1 MSRTTGRN
9 PTDKPLFDSEPFS
22 FSDAGALR
30 PFWTV
35 EQLAEF
41 LRVPKSWI
49 YERTR
54 GTGPEV
60 IPHFKIGKYVRFDPN
75 SEEFRSWLESHRIA
89 PSSSHDPLGRRRG
102 PRETETILGIGMS
115 NAFRATLEGSMG

>member
-1 MSRTTGRN
+1 MGILQ
-9 PTDKPLFDSEPFS
+9 PAIL
-22 FSDAGALR
+22 LR
-30 PFWTV
+30 HFWKV
-35 EQLAEF
+35 QQLAEF

-75 SEEFRSWLESHRIA
+75 SEAFRRWLESHRIA
-89 PSSSHDPLGRRRG
+89 PSSSRVRLQPDGKEIARWR
-102 PRETETILGIGMS
+102 T
-115 NAFRATLEGSMG
+115 

>member
-1 MSRTTGRN
+1 MARTMRRDL
-9 PTDKPLFDSEPFS
+9 TDKPLFDSEAFPITE
-22 FSDAGALR
+22 ATALR
-30 PFWTV
+30 HFWNV

-102 PRETETILGIGMS
+102 PRETEDGSLYTGPCLS
-115 NAFRATLEGSMG
+115 DRASQRKGG